1 MFDNLLSFWILIK
14 FWGDIH
20 FLNIHMQLG
29 SFSFNGNLTKIA
41 EICSTFDNIGIVD
54 LKNEKYN
61 IMYFLNMMIELLL
74 FLLFF
79 FLSHFIVI
87 ND

>member
-1 MFDNLLSFWILIK
+1 MFDYLHSFWILIK

-20 FLNIHMQLG
+20 FFNINMQLG
-29 SFSFNGNLTKIA
+29 FFSFNGDLTKIA

-54 LKNEKYN
+54 LKEWKKKHFAFFKHDE
-61 IMYFLNMMIELLL
+61 ITFIPP
-74 FLLFF
+74 FF
-79 FLSHFIVI
+79 FLSLFKVI